1 MLGSPS
7 DSPLG
12 ADLNQIAREK
22 LAAAITGI
30 QPDSTN
36 SSAQLFPHSE
46 VLLIQN
52 R

>member
-1 MLGSPS
+1 MAGFPS

-22 LAAAITGI
+22 LAAEITGI
-30 QPDSTN
+30 EPDSTN
-36 SSAQLFPHSE
+36 SAAQLFPHSE
-46 VLLIQN
+46 VLFTHN